1 MKTDFQIKQDVAD
14 ELAWDAAVNDNEIG
28 VEVRDGIVTL
38 TGNLD
43 SYAEKYAAEK
53 AAQRVAGVKGLAVEI
68 DVVLPGSSCRTDAD
82 IVRTASHGLEWN
94 ALVPK
99 DSVKIM
105 VEDGWI
111 TLSGEVDHQ
120 YERMAA
126 ENALRS
132 LLGVI
137 GISNQIA
144 VKHVA
149 RPADIK
155 THIEAALQR
164 RAHSTVK
171 AIEVAV
177 NGDQIT
183 LNGSVASLAERE
195 EAFAAAART
204 PGVHKVVDKLSIV
217 Y

>member
-1 MKTDFQIKQDVAD
+1 MKSDYQIKKDVSD

-28 VEVRDGIVTL
+28 VEVRDGVVTL

-43 SYAEKYAAEK
+43 SYAEKHAAEK
-53 AAQRVAGVKGLAVEI
+53 AVQRVDGVKGLAVEI
-68 DVVLPGSSCRTDAD
+68 DVVLPGSSKRTDAD
-82 IVRTASHGLEWN
+82 IARTASHGLEWN

-99 DSVKIM
+99 DRIKIM
-105 VEDGWI
+105 VEDGWV

-120 YERMAA
+120 YQRMAA
-126 ENALRS
+126 ESALRN

-137 GISNQIA
+137 GISNQIS
-144 VKHVA
+144 VKHIA

-183 LNGSVASLAERE
+183 LNGSVASLAERR

-204 PGVHKVVDKLSIV
+204 PGVSKVIDKLAV
-217 Y
+217 VL

>member
-1 MKTDFQIKQDVAD
+1 MKTDSQIKQDVAA

-28 VEVRDGIVTL
+28 VEVRDGVVTL
-38 TGNLD
+38 SGNLD

-53 AAQRVAGVKGLAVEI
+53 AAQRVAGVQGLAVEI
-68 DVVLPGSSCRTDAD
+68 DVVLPGSSRRTDAD
-82 IVRTASHGLEWN
+82 IARTAAHGLEWN
-94 ALVPK
+94 ALVPLN
-99 DSVKIM
+99 SLKIM
-105 VEDGWI
+105 AEDGWI
-111 TLSGEVDHQ
+111 TLSGDVEHQ
-120 YERMAA
+120 YQRMAA
-126 ENALRS
+126 EKALRS

-144 VKHVA
+144 VKHLA
-149 RPADIK
+149 RPVDIK

-183 LNGSVASLAERE
+183 LNGTVASLAERE
-195 EAFAAAART
+195 GAFAAAART

>member
-1 MKTDFQIKQDVAD
+1 MKSDHQIKKDVAD
-14 ELAWDAAVNDNEIG
+14 ELAWDAAVNDDEIG

-38 TGNLD
+38 SGNLD

-53 AAQRVAGVKGLAVEI
+53 AVQRVGGIKGLAVEI
-68 DVVLPGSSCRTDAD
+68 DVVLPGSSKRTDTD
-82 IVRTASHGLEWN
+82 IARTASHGLEWN

-99 DSVKIM
+99 GRIKIM

-120 YERMAA
+120 YQRMAA
-126 ENALRS
+126 ESALRS

-144 VKHVA
+144 VKQIA
-149 RPADIK
+149 RPVDIK

-164 RAHSTVK
+164 RAHSTTKSIDV
-171 AIEVAV
+171 VV

-183 LNGSVASLAERE
+183 LNGSVASLAERQ

-204 PGVHKVVDKLSIV
+204 PGVGRVVDKLAV
-217 Y
+217 VF